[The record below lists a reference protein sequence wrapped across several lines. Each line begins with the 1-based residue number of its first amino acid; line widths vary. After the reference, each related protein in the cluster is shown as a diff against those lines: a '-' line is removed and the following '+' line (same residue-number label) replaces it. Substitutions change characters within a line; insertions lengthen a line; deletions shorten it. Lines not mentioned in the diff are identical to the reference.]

1 MSYIDIIFQLLDV
14 EVQSCQVTSNV
25 SNNSNTAV
33 VDLHERFIINCSSTQ
48 RNGSNVTFEIWPP
61 YGMGLTGSKK
71 YIWHFKKSILYF
83 VDVKSSSGGKLTCK
97 IKQNNSVEESCDFT
111 VIVKGMFVYI
121 DLHLKYVMFSSIRI
135 AFVIKASSNHAP
147 SSGK

>member
-1 MSYIDIIFQLLDV
+1 M
-14 EVQSCQVTSNV
+14 TSNV

-33 VDLHERFIINCSSTQ
+33 VDLHQRFIINCSSNQ
-48 RNGSNVTFEIWPP
+48 SNGSNFTFELWPP
-61 YGMGLTGSKK
+61 YGMELTGSKK
-71 YIWHFKKSILYF
+71 SIWHFKKSILYF

-111 VIVKGMFVYI
+111 VIVKGMFVY
-121 DLHLKYVMFSSIRI
+121 YRSSPKICNVFIIRI